1 VSAVEPP
8 PPHAL
13 LRPRS
18 WFSWVWIVPAV
29 AAAIVIGLAVRALVD
44 RGPLITISFTDAEG
58 LQAGET
64 KIRHK
69 DVDLGTVESV
79 FLTHDMSHVV
89 VQARMLRAAS
99 PHLTAATRFWIVRP
113 RLGFGGVSGLSTLV
127 SGDYI
132 EMYPGEGQPERSF
145 VGLDEPPAIIP
156 DTPGRSFTLHA
167 SDLGSL
173 VSGSEI
179 AYRGLPVGEVEGYA
193 LDRQHHQIE
202 IYAFI
207 RSPYENLV
215 HPETRFWN
223 SGGVDVSV
231 GVTGLRFRASSWQ
244 QLVSGGISFDTP
256 DVALARPPSDAGAVF
271 RLYDNAD
278 DAQQDPRGPTLVYRI
293 DFTGAAA
300 GGVGPGTSVQM
311 LGATVGQVTEA
322 HLQYDDQA
330 ERMLTSVTLQ
340 IDPSRIE
347 IVHPRAGGGGGGAS
361 SRGGGSEDHGA
372 GGDVVS
378 GFRARLATL
387 VAHGLRA
394 HVTTANF
401 LTGIKVIALDLVPDA
416 PPAHIEQVDG
426 YAQLPGG
433 GSTDIADILASVKS
447 VLHHVDALT
456 TGPALSHAIG
466 ELDRTLSN
474 IDRITTDVQPQI
486 KPLIDSLRATSDAA
500 QQTLQEAQHMLGSGA
515 AGISDLPQLIRQLTE
530 AARSIRDLTDYLD
543 QHPEALIRGRRSN
556 DTGDKP

>member
-1 VSAVEPP
+1 VSAAVPP
-8 PPHAL
+8 PPGAQ

-44 RGPLITISFTDAEG
+44 RGPLITISFSDAEG

-64 KIRHK
+64 RIRHK

-89 VQARMLRAAS
+89 VQARMQRSATA
-99 PHLTAATRFWIVRP
+99 HLTAATRFWIVRP

-127 SGDYI
+127 SGSYI
-132 EMYPGEGQPERSF
+132 EMYPGEGEPERSF
-145 VGLDEPPAIIP
+145 VGLDEPPSIIP

-167 SDLGSL
+167 NDLGSL

-179 AYRGLPVGEVEGYA
+179 AYRGVPVGEVEGYA

-215 HPETRFWN
+215 HPESRFWN

-231 GVTGLRFRASSWQ
+231 GVTGLHFRASSWQ
-244 QLVSGGISFDTP
+244 ELVSGGISFDTP
-256 DVALARPPSDAGAVF
+256 DAALALAPSAAGSVF
-271 RLYDNAD
+271 RLYDNSD
-278 DAQQDPRGPTLVYRI
+278 DAQQDPHGPTLLYRVN
-293 DFTGAAA
+293 FTGTAA

-322 HLQYDDQA
+322 HLQYDDEAQ
-330 ERMLTSVTLQ
+330 RMLTSVTLQ

-347 IVHPRAGGGGGGAS
+347 IVHRQPGTGASASGGGG
-361 SRGGGSEDHGA
+361 D
-372 GGDVVS
+372 DVAA

-401 LTGIKVIALDLVPDA
+401 LTGIKVVALDLVSDA
-416 PPAHIEQVDG
+416 PPAHIGLVDG
-426 YAQLPGG
+426 YAQLPAG
-433 GSTDIADILASVKS
+433 GSTEITDILASVKS
-447 VLHHVDALT
+447 VLRHVDALT
-456 TGPALSHAIG
+456 TGPALGHAIA

-474 IDRITTDVQPQI
+474 LDRITTEVQPQI
-486 KPLIDSLRATSDAA
+486 KPLIDSLRATADAA

-515 AGISDLPQLIRQLTE
+515 AGNSDLPLMIRELTE

-543 QHPEALIRGRRSN
+543 QHPDALIRGRRAN
-556 DTGDKP
+556 DKGDKQ

>member
-1 VSAVEPP
+1 
-8 PPHAL
+8 
-13 LRPRS
+13 
-18 WFSWVWIVPAV
+18 VWIVPAV

-44 RGPLITISFTDAEG
+44 RGPLITISFSDAEG

-89 VQARMLRAAS
+89 VQARMERSAAA
-99 PHLTAATRFWIVRP
+99 HLTAATRFWIVRP

-127 SGDYI
+127 SGSYI
-132 EMYPGEGQPERSF
+132 EMYPGEGEPERSF
-145 VGLDEPPAIIP
+145 VGLDEPPSIIP

-167 SDLGSL
+167 GDLGSL

-179 AYRGLPVGEVEGYA
+179 AYRGVPVGEVEGYA

-215 HPETRFWN
+215 HPESRFWN

-256 DVALARPPSDAGAVF
+256 DAVLARAPSAAGSVF

-278 DAQQDPRGPTLVYRI
+278 DAQQDPRGPTLVYRVN
-293 DFTGAAA
+293 FTGTAA
-300 GGVGPGTSVQM
+300 GGVGPGTTVQM

-322 HLQYDDQA
+322 HLQYDDAAQ
-330 ERMLTSVTLQ
+330 RMLTSVTLQ
-340 IDPSRIE
+340 VDPSRIE
-347 IVHPRAGGGGGGAS
+347 IVHRRAG
-361 SRGGGSEDHGA
+361 D
-372 GGDVVS
+372 GGDAVS
-378 GFRARLATL
+378 GFRDRLARL
-387 VAHGLRA
+387 VAQGLRA
-394 HVTTANF
+394 HVTTANL

-433 GSTDIADILASVKS
+433 GSTEIADILASVKS
-447 VLHHVDALT
+447 VLRHIDALT
-456 TGPALSHAIG
+456 TGPALGHAIT

-474 IDRITTDVQPQI
+474 IDRITAEVQPQI

-515 AGISDLPQLIRQLTE
+515 AGNSDLPRLIRELTE

-543 QHPEALIRGRRSN
+543 QHPEALIRGRRGN
-556 DTGDKP
+556 DKGEKP

>member
-1 VSAVEPP
+1 LSAEQPP
-8 PPHAL
+8 PPSAR

-29 AAAIVIGLAVRALVD
+29 AAAIVIGLAMRALVD
-44 RGPLITISFTDAEG
+44 RGPLITISFTEAEG

-79 FLTHDMSHVV
+79 FLTRDMSHVV
-89 VQARMLRAAS
+89 VQARMLRAAAA
-99 PHLTAATRFWIVRP
+99 HLTAATRFWIVRP

-127 SGDYI
+127 SGSYI
-132 EMYPGEGQPERSF
+132 EMYPGDGEPERSF
-145 VGLDEPPAIIP
+145 VGLDEPPSIIP

-167 SDLGSL
+167 GDLGSL
-173 VSGSEI
+173 VSGSQI
-179 AYRGLPVGEVEGYA
+179 SYRGVPVGEVEGYA

-215 HPETRFWN
+215 HPESRFWN

-256 DVALARPPSDAGAVF
+256 DATLAHAPSDAGSVF
-271 RLYDNAD
+271 RLYDSAD

-293 DFTGAAA
+293 NFTGTAA
-300 GGVGPGTSVQM
+300 GGVGPGTTVQM
-311 LGATVGQVTEA
+311 LGAAVGQVTSA
-322 HLQYDDQA
+322 HLQYDDAAQ
-330 ERMLTSVTLQ
+330 RMLTSVTLQ
-340 IDPSRIE
+340 IDPSRVE
-347 IVHPRAGGGGGGAS
+347 IVHRRAGAQGAAAA
-361 SRGGGSEDHGA
+361 GA
-372 GGDVVS
+372 GAGAGDDTS
-378 GFRARLATL
+378 EGFRVRLEKL
-387 VAHGLRA
+387 VAHGLRG

-401 LTGIKVIALDLVPDA
+401 LTGIKVIALDLVRDA

-426 YAQLPGG
+426 YAQLPSG

-447 VLHHVDALT
+447 VLHHIDGLT
-456 TGPALSHAIG
+456 TGPALTHAIG
-466 ELDRTLSN
+466 ELDRTLGN
-474 IDRITTDVQPQI
+474 LDRISADVEPQI
-486 KPLIDSLRATSDAA
+486 KPLMDSLRATSDAA
-500 QQTLQEAQHMLGSGA
+500 QQTLQEAHHMLGSGA
-515 AGISDLPQLIRQLTE
+515 AGESDLPRLIHELTE

-543 QHPEALIRGRRSN
+543 QHPEALLRGRHAN
-556 DTGDKP
+556 GKDDKP

>member
-1 VSAVEPP
+1 MSAEQPP
-8 PPHAL
+8 LPPSPPSAR

-64 KIRHK
+64 RIRHK

-79 FLTHDMSHVV
+79 FLTRDMSHVV
-89 VQARMLRAAS
+89 VQARMQRAAAS
-99 PHLTAATRFWIVRP
+99 HLTAATRFWIVRP

-127 SGDYI
+127 SGSYI
-132 EMYPGEGQPERSF
+132 EMYPGEGEPERNF

-167 SDLGSL
+167 GDLGSL
-173 VSGSEI
+173 VSGSQI
-179 AYRGLPVGEVEGYA
+179 AYRGVPVGEVEGYA

-256 DVALARPPSDAGAVF
+256 DATLAHPPSDAGSVF

-278 DAQQDPRGPTLVYRI
+278 DAQQDPRGPTLVYRVN
-293 DFTGAAA
+293 FTGTAA
-300 GGVGPGTSVQM
+300 GAVGPGTTVQM
-311 LGATVGQVTEA
+311 LGSAIGQVTSA
-322 HLQYDDQA
+322 HLQYDDTAQ
-330 ERMLTSVTLQ
+330 RMLTSVTLQ

-347 IVHPRAGGGGGGAS
+347 IVHRRAEA
-361 SRGGGSEDHGA
+361 GSGA
-372 GGDVVS
+372 GAGAGAADDPAE
-378 GFRARLATL
+378 GFRARLEKL

-426 YAQLPGG
+426 YAQLPSG
-433 GSTDIADILASVKS
+433 GSTDIADILASVKN
-447 VLHHVDALT
+447 VLHHIDALT
-456 TGPALSHAIG
+456 TGPALAHAIG
-466 ELDRTLSN
+466 ELDRTLGN
-474 IDRITTDVQPQI
+474 LDRISAEVEPQI
-486 KPLIDSLRATSDAA
+486 KPLLDSLRATSDAA
-500 QQTLQEAQHMLGSGA
+500 QQTLQEAHHMLGSGA
-515 AGISDLPQLIRQLTE
+515 AGDSDLPRLIRELTE
-530 AARSIRDLTDYLD
+530 ASRSIRDLTDYLD
-543 QHPEALIRGRRSN
+543 QHPEALLRGRHAN
-556 DTGDKP
+556 GKETKP